1 MTLPDVHPWN
11 RSVWES
17 LPRLEAMRPVMLLSG
32 PAGTGKTAFATALAH
47 SLLCAQPASDA
58 RACGQCAACRLLS
71 SGHHPDLR
79 VLGGDDDTEVEESAD
94 APGKAR
100 ASRWIRVGSVRQLAD
115 FLAFSSHLGGRK
127 VVVVEEADRLH
138 SSAANA
144 MLKTLEEPPPRT
156 HFLLVTGKPARLP
169 ATVRSRCVKLSF
181 QLPPASVGIDWLRG
195 QGAQRPELALAQT
208 GNAPLTALALDR
220 ADYWKMRDQVVESVL
235 GSEDL
240 DPVAAV
246 DRIGQDQLPLLVH
259 AMQRWAYDLLS
270 LASHGPIRYNPDC
283 ARILHR
289 LAARTPREAL
299 VRLTRQLNDVV
310 RSIDHPLNARLVAQ
324 RCLFAYRAALRG
336 MEA

>member
-1 MTLPDVHPWN
+1 MTAPEVHPWN

-17 LPRLEAMRPVMLLSG
+17 LPPLAAMRPVMLLSG

-47 SLLCAQPASDA
+47 SLLCGQPAVDA
-58 RACGQCAACRLLS
+58 RACGKCPACRLLL

-79 VLGGDDDTEVEESAD
+79 VLGGEDETDVEEGGEAS
-94 APGKAR
+94 GKAR
-100 ASRWIRVGSVRQLAD
+100 QSRWIRVGSVRLLAD

-138 SSAANA
+138 PSAANA

-156 HFLLVTGKPARLP
+156 YFLLVTGKPARLP
-169 ATVRSRCVKLSF
+169 ATVRSRCVRLPF
-181 QLPPASVGIDWLRG
+181 QLPPAAVGIDWLRG

-220 ADYWKMRDQVVESVL
+220 ADYWTMRDQVVESVL
-235 GSEDL
+235 RGEEL

-246 DRIGQDQLPLLVH
+246 DRMGQDNVPLLVH
-259 AMQRWAYDLLS
+259 AMQRWTYDLLS
-270 LASHGPIRYNPDC
+270 LASQGPIRYNPDC
-283 ARILHR
+283 AQILHR

-299 VRLTRQLNDVV
+299 LRLMRQLNEVV
-310 RSIDHPLNARLVAQ
+310 RSIDHPLNARLFAQ
-324 RCLFAYRAALRG
+324 RCVFAYRAALRCR
-336 MEA
+336 EA